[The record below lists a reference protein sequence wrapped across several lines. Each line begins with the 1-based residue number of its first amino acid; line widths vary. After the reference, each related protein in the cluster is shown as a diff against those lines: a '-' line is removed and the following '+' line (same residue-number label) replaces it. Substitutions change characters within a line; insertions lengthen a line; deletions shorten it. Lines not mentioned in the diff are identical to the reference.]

1 MAKSVLIVNPQAR
14 GGFAQKKWP
23 VLEPM
28 LRDALGVIDVQFTKR
43 AGDGTPM
50 AKAAIEAGAD
60 LVVAMGGD
68 GTASEVASGILAAFS
83 GSARSEPSCAF
94 GYLPCATGGDLR
106 RILHTP
112 SELADAAAAIAK
124 AKPRPID
131 AGRIDYIGHDGKPCS
146 GYFINVASCGISG
159 LDDHLVNEGSKAL
172 GGKATFFVA
181 SLRATFRYKNALVK
195 VRLDDQPA
203 YEERIYTLAVSN
215 GAYFGGGMHIAPE
228 AKIDDGIFDVT
239 TLGDLSLVEALRL
252 GGLIY
257 KGEQGRLSKVSS
269 KKARRVVIEPVNP
282 DEKVLLDVDG
292 ETPGRLPATFTLL
305 PGALL
310 YRG

>member
-14 GGFAQKKWP
+14 GGWAQKKWP

-28 LRDALGVIDVQFTKR
+28 LRDALGVFEVQFTKR
-43 AGDGTPM
+43 AGDGVPL
-50 AKAAIEAGAD
+50 AKAAARAGAE

-68 GTASEVASGILAAFS
+68 GTASEVASGLLAAFADSPS
-83 GSARSEPSCAF
+83 GEPSCSF

-106 RILHTP
+106 RILGTP
-112 SELADAAAAIAK
+112 SEVDVAARAIAS
-124 AKPRPID
+124 ARPRPID
-131 AGRIDYIGHDGKPCS
+131 AGRIDYIGHDGKPQS

-159 LDDHLVNEGSKAL
+159 LVDHLVNEGSKAF
-172 GGKATFFVA
+172 GGKATFFIA
-181 SLRATFRYKNALVK
+181 SLRATLRYKNALVR
-195 VRLDDQPA
+195 VRLDDQPS
-203 YEERIYTLAVSN
+203 YEERIYTFAVAN
-215 GAYFGGGMHIAPE
+215 GGYFGGGMHIAPE
-228 AKIDDGIFDVT
+228 AKIDDGIFDIT

-269 KKARRVVIEPVNP
+269 RRARRVVVEPVNP